1 MADILDNF
9 EAAQPGV
16 SNIEELLRVKSGKT
30 KTTTAPAASDLASET
45 AKITGE
51 VQGRQLSLLD
61 RMGRAQTAAGESEL
75 ASQLRTRIRERA
87 AATERADVERV
98 GQYREQAAQRDAE
111 ESMARKSRESQTST
125 QINQINSTADGK
137 LADIVSAS
145 NTEIANL
152 FSGHERGQREL
163 EARADQASLEQK
175 AFLLAMADE
184 AYLEEITRVGDFNQL
199 RDQLKYNEE
208 VNRIV
213 MGNDMK
219 NVLDDIAFKTSENAT
234 QREFERN
241 LVKIRG
247 EVSLQAGKALINDMQ
262 TKLFWQGIGSI
273 PRAAVHVMEASEARD
288 RLERENE
295 ETLGWEG

>member
-16 SNIEELLRVKSGKT
+16 SNIEELLRAKSGKT

-75 ASQLRTRIRERA
+75 ASQLRTRTRERA

-219 NVLDDIAFKTSENAT
+219 NVLDDIAFNTSENAT